1 MNRKQFTCPIE
12 KTLRIIGKKWTLLI
26 IRDLLGGKKRFSQ
39 LAQSLYQ
46 ISPRTLSSRLKDLE
60 KNEIIKKKIFNQIP
74 PRVEYQLTQKGKG
87 LKDILNQIRK
97 WGSKN

>member
-12 KTLRIIGKKWTLLI
+12 KTLSIIGKKWTLLI

-60 KNEIIKKKIFNQIP
+60 KNGIITKKIFNQIP
-74 PRVEYQLTQKGKG
+74 PHVEYQLTQKGKE
-87 LKDILNQIRK
+87 LKNILDQIRK